1 MLQTQLNKFSR
12 SFVEVA
18 FYDHANKILNIFKA
32 QRPSVTEFLMILL
45 TKLLACVWSKQQ
57 RNAGF
62 KRENKSAI
70 FCRIS

>member
-32 QRPSVTEFLMILL
+32 QRPSVMELMILL